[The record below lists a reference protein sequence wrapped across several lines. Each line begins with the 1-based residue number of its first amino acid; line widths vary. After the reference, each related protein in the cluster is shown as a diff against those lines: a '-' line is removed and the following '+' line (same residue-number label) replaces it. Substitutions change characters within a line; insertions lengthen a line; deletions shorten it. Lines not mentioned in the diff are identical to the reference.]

1 MWYYYKYNEEK
12 WKVTMSKC
20 WASILSLNFT
30 TSNSWISNHAM
41 SFRIKDYSLIS
52 DKYLYYFLLSRKD
65 FIKKNMTYIWIFEKL
80 DTKKFKDLNIYLP
93 SIEIQNKIVD
103 ILDTFNEYINWLT
116 NNKTWLSNL
125 IKLNNKLLKFYL
137 ETLIK

>member
-1 MWYYYKYNEEK
+1 
-12 WKVTMSKC
+12 
-20 WASILSLNFT
+20 
-30 TSNSWISNHAM
+30 
-41 SFRIKDYSLIS
+41 
-52 DKYLYYFLLSRKD
+52 
-65 FIKKNMTYIWIFEKL
+65 MTYIWIFEKL

-93 SIEIQNKIVD
+93 SIEIQNKIVN

-125 IKLNNKLLKFYL
+125 INLNNKLLKFYS